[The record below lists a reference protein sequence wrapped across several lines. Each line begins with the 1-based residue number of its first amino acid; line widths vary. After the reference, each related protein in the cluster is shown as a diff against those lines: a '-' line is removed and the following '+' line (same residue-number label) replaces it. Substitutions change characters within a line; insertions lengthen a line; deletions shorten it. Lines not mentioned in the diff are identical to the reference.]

1 MSSMKIAIFVI
12 TFSLAPSIQIAK
24 SSKAKSTGENVGY
37 APYSKMTQVQEKG
50 EKMWGRLQRA
60 EKRQVQVK
68 RGGENVG

>member
-1 MSSMKIAIFVI
+1 M
-12 TFSLAPSIQIAK
+12 
-24 SSKAKSTGENVGY
+24 GY

-68 RGGENVG
+68 RGEKMWGKLQRAEKTQVQVKREENVG